1 MTSSICKTRV
11 IFFCLLLL
19 PSFLFSQIYERD
31 YNRPQNDV
39 MPYPANITVYRGF
52 PFVFNQAVTVSVE
65 NGAPEKLI
73 KAVKEFTD
81 RINEKTGL
89 KIIPGFL
96 NSENKDETGIVI
108 KFGKEETVKT
118 INDEAYGIEV
128 SQEKILLRS
137 NTDIGAMRGLETI
150 LQLIKYSNDKFY
162 IPSLKI
168 SDYPRFPWRGLMI
181 DACRHFMPVEAVK
194 RNIDGMAA
202 MKLNVLHWH
211 LSENQ
216 GFRVECKTFPKL
228 HELGSDGDYY
238 THEQIKEIIQYA
250 NERGIRVVP
259 EFDIPGHS
267 TAWFVGYPEF
277 ASAPGPYEIER
288 HYGVFDPCFNPAKEE
303 TYEFFDKFFEEMSL
317 LFNDE
322 YIHIGGDENEGKHW
336 DANTDIQEF
345 KKQNGFATNHEL
357 QAYFNK
363 RIQKILEKHGK
374 KMIGWDEIFS
384 EDLPKDIVIHSWRGK
399 DAMVK
404 AAKLGFASILS
415 NGYYID
421 LCQSVFD
428 HYYNDP
434 LPEGIPLTA
443 SEKKMILGGEA
454 TMWAELVNAETVDS
468 RIWPRSSAISEV
480 LWSGIRSFSE
490 DSLDNRFILFRRLDN
505 VSNFL
510 HETGLRHKSNRRQML
525 ERISDTPD
533 AVEKILSVWEPLKY
547 YNRHKYTK
555 YSQSTP
561 LNRAVD
567 IAVPDAPL
575 SFEFSYLIGRIVTGK
590 AGKEEIESGMKAFK
604 DLEKICGEYL
614 REKQKGRIEETE
626 ILAEKTKGLCSV
638 INGLLY
644 CLQSKTRYGEE
655 SVNFDYYRQPAAELE
670 LTLVNPAEELYKFIE
685 SGRHIK

>member
-1 MTSSICKTRV
+1 MTPSIGKTRF
-11 IFFCLLLL
+11 IFLCLFLL
-19 PSFLFSQIYERD
+19 PSFLLSQIYERD
-31 YNRPQNDV
+31 YNRPQNDI
-39 MPYPANITVYRGF
+39 MPYPVNITVYRGF
-52 PFVFNQAVTVSVE
+52 PFVFNPSVSISVDR
-65 NGAPEKLI
+65 GAPKKLTR
-73 KAVKEFTD
+73 AVKEFTD
-81 RINEKTGL
+81 RINAKTGFN
-89 KIIPGFL
+89 ITTEFL
-96 NSENKDETGIVI
+96 NQESPEEKGIII
-108 KFGKEETVKT
+108 KFGNEETVKT
-118 INDEAYGIEV
+118 VNDETYGIEV
-128 SQEKILLRS
+128 SQDRIILKS

-150 LQLIKYSNDKFY
+150 LQLIKFSNDKYY
-162 IPSLKI
+162 IPALKI

-181 DACRHFMPVEAVK
+181 DACRHFMPVDVVK

-202 MKLNVLHWH
+202 VKLNVLHWH

-216 GFRVECKTFPKL
+216 GFRVECRTFPKL

-238 THEQIKEIIQYA
+238 TQEQIKEIIQYA

-267 TAWFVGYPEF
+267 TAWFVGYPEY

-288 HYGVFDPCFNPAKEE
+288 HYGVFDPCFDPTKES
-303 TYEFFDKFFEEMSL
+303 TYEFFDKFFGEMSQ

-336 DANTDIQEF
+336 DENPQIQEF

-357 QAYFNK
+357 QAYFNS

-374 KMIGWDEIFS
+374 KMIGWDEILS
-384 EDLPKDIVIHSWRGK
+384 ENLPKDIVIHSWRGK

-415 NGYYID
+415 SGYYID

-434 LPEGIPLTA
+434 LPEGLPLTTY
-443 SEKKMILGGEA
+443 EEKMILGGEA
-454 TMWAELVNAETVDS
+454 TMWAELVSAETVDS
-468 RIWPRSSAISEV
+468 RIWPRAAAIAEV
-480 LWSGIRSFSE
+480 LWSGIKSFSN
-490 DSLDNRFILFRRLDN
+490 DSLENKFILIKRLDN
-505 VSNFL
+505 VSNVL
-510 HETGLRHKSNRRQML
+510 SETGLKHKSNRKQML
-525 ERISDTPD
+525 ERISVMPD

-555 YSQSTP
+555 YSQTTP
-561 LNRAVD
+561 LTRAVD

-575 SFEFSYLIGRIVTGK
+575 SFEFSYLVGRIVTGK
-590 AGKEEIESGMKAFK
+590 ASKEEIESGIKTIK
-604 DLEKICGEYL
+604 ELEKICGEYL
-614 REKQKGRIEETE
+614 KEKQTGNIEETE
-626 ILAEKTKGLCSV
+626 ILAEKTKSLCSV

-644 CLQSKTRYGEE
+644 CLQNKTRYGEE
-655 SVNFDYYRQPAAELE
+655 SVKFDYYRQPSAELE

-685 SGRHIK
+685 RRGHIK

>member
-1 MTSSICKTRV
+1 
-11 IFFCLLLL
+11 
-19 PSFLFSQIYERD
+19 
-31 YNRPQNDV
+31 

-52 PFVFNQAVTVSVE
+52 PFVFNPSVSVGFE
-65 NGAPEKLI
+65 RGAPEKLTR
-73 KAVKEFTD
+73 AVKEFTD
-81 RINEKTGL
+81 RINAKTGF
-89 KIIPGFL
+89 KITPEFL
-96 NSENKDETGIVI
+96 NQESPEEKGIII

-118 INDEAYGIEV
+118 VNDETYGIEV
-128 SQEKILLRS
+128 SQDRIILKS

-150 LQLIKYSNDKFY
+150 LQLIKFSNDKYY
-162 IPSLKI
+162 IPALEI

-181 DACRHFMPVEAVK
+181 DACRHFMPVDVVK

-202 MKLNVLHWH
+202 VKLNVLHWH

-216 GFRVECKTFPKL
+216 GFRVECRTFPKL

-238 THEQIKEIIQYA
+238 TQEQIKEIIKYA

-288 HYGVFDPCFNPAKEE
+288 HYGVFDPCFDPTKEE
-303 TYEFFDKFFEEMSL
+303 TYEFFDKFFGEMSQ

-336 DANTDIQEF
+336 DENPQIQEF
-345 KKQNGFATNHEL
+345 KKQKGFTTNHEL
-357 QAYFNK
+357 QAYFNS

-374 KMIGWDEIFS
+374 KMIGWDEILS

-415 NGYYID
+415 SGYYID

-434 LPEGIPLTA
+434 LPKGLPLTTD
-443 SEKKMILGGEA
+443 EEKMILGGEA
-454 TMWAELVNAETVDS
+454 TMWAELVSAETVDS
-468 RIWPRSSAISEV
+468 RIWPRAAAISEV
-480 LWSGIRSFSE
+480 LWSGIKSFSN
-490 DSLDNRFILFRRLDN
+490 DSLENKFILIKRLDN
-505 VSNFL
+505 VSNIL
-510 HETGLRHKSNRRQML
+510 GETGLRHKSNRKQML
-525 ERISDTPD
+525 ERISVMPD

-567 IAVPDAPL
+567 IAVPDAAL
-575 SFEFSYLIGRIVTGK
+575 SFEFSYLVGRIVTGK
-590 AGKEEIESGMKAFK
+590 AGKEEIESGIKTIK
-604 DLEKICGEYL
+604 ELEKTCGEYL
-614 REKQKGRIEETE
+614 KEKQNGKIEETE

-644 CLQSKTRYGEE
+644 CLQNKTIYGEE
-655 SVNFDYYRQPAAELE
+655 SVNFDYYRQPSAELE

-685 SGRHIK
+685 RRGHIK

>member
-1 MTSSICKTRV
+1 
-11 IFFCLLLL
+11 
-19 PSFLFSQIYERD
+19 
-31 YNRPQNDV
+31 
-39 MPYPANITVYRGF
+39 MPYPASITIYRGF
-52 PFVFNQAVTVSVE
+52 PFVFNPSVSVSVDR
-65 NGAPEKLI
+65 GASEKLTR
-73 KAVKEFTD
+73 AVKEFTD
-81 RINEKTGL
+81 RINAKTGF
-89 KIIPGFL
+89 KITPEFL
-96 NSENKDETGIVI
+96 NQERAEEKGIII

-118 INDEAYGIEV
+118 VNDEAYGIEV
-128 SQEKILLRS
+128 SQDRIILKS

-150 LQLIKYSNDKFY
+150 LQLIKFSNDRYY
-162 IPSLKI
+162 IPALKI

-181 DACRHFMPVEAVK
+181 DACRHFMPVDVVK
-194 RNIDGMAA
+194 RNIDGMTAV
-202 MKLNVLHWH
+202 KLNVLHWH

-216 GFRVECKTFPKL
+216 GFRVECRTFPKL

-238 THEQIKEIIQYA
+238 TQEQIKEIIQYA

-288 HYGVFDPCFNPAKEE
+288 HFGVFDPCFDPTKES
-303 TYEFFDKFFEEMSL
+303 TYEFFDKFFEEMSQ

-336 DANTDIQEF
+336 DANPQIQEF
-345 KKQNGFATNHEL
+345 KKQKGFATNHEL
-357 QAYFNK
+357 QAYFNS

-374 KMIGWDEIFS
+374 KMIGWDEILS

-415 NGYYID
+415 SGYYID

-434 LPEGIPLTA
+434 LPKGLPLTTF
-443 SEKKMILGGEA
+443 EEKMILGGEA

-468 RIWPRSSAISEV
+468 RIWPRAAAISEV
-480 LWSGIRSFSE
+480 LWSGIKSFSE
-490 DSLDNRFILFRRLDN
+490 DSLDNRFILFKRLDN
-505 VSNFL
+505 ISNVL
-510 HETGLRHKSNRRQML
+510 GETGLRHKSNRKQML
-525 ERISDTPD
+525 ERISVMPD

-555 YSQSTP
+555 YNRSTP

-575 SFEFSYLIGRIVTGK
+575 SFEFAYLVGRIITGK
-590 AGKEEIESGMKAFK
+590 ADKEEIESGIKTIK
-604 DLEKICGEYL
+604 ELEKTCGGYL
-614 REKQKGRIEETE
+614 GEKQNGNIEETE

-638 INGLLY
+638 ISGLLY
-644 CLQSKTRYGEE
+644 CLQNKTRYGEE
-655 SVNFDYYRQPAAELE
+655 SVKFDYYRQPTAELE

-685 SGRHIK
+685 RRGHIK

>member
-1 MTSSICKTRV
+1 MTSSTGKTRF
-11 IFFCLLLL
+11 IFLFIFLL
-19 PSFLFSQIYERD
+19 PSFIFSQIYERD
-31 YNRPQNDV
+31 YNRPQNDI
-39 MPYPANITVYRGF
+39 MPYPASITIYRGF
-52 PFVFNQAVTVSVE
+52 PFVFNPSVSVSVDR
-65 NGAPEKLI
+65 GASEKLTR
-73 KAVKEFTD
+73 AVKEFTD
-81 RINEKTGL
+81 RINAKTGF
-89 KIIPGFL
+89 KITPEFL
-96 NSENKDETGIVI
+96 NQERAEEKGIII

-118 INDEAYGIEV
+118 VNDEAYGIEV
-128 SQEKILLRS
+128 SQDRIILKS

-150 LQLIKYSNDKFY
+150 LQLIKFSNDRYY
-162 IPSLKI
+162 IPALKI

-181 DACRHFMPVEAVK
+181 DACRHFMPVDVVK
-194 RNIDGMAA
+194 RNIDGMTAV
-202 MKLNVLHWH
+202 KLNVLHWH

-216 GFRVECKTFPKL
+216 GFRVECRTFPKL

-238 THEQIKEIIQYA
+238 TQEQIKEIIQYA

-288 HYGVFDPCFNPAKEE
+288 HFGVFDPCFDPTKES
-303 TYEFFDKFFEEMSL
+303 TYEFFDKFFEEMSQ

-336 DANTDIQEF
+336 DANPQIQEF
-345 KKQNGFATNHEL
+345 KKQKGFATNHEL
-357 QAYFNK
+357 QAYFNS

-374 KMIGWDEIFS
+374 KMIGWDEILS

-415 NGYYID
+415 SGYYID

-434 LPEGIPLTA
+434 LPKGLPLTTF
-443 SEKKMILGGEA
+443 EEKMILGGEA

-468 RIWPRSSAISEV
+468 RIWPRAAAISEV
-480 LWSGIRSFSE
+480 LWSGIKSFSE
-490 DSLDNRFILFRRLDN
+490 DSLDNRFILFKRLDN
-505 VSNFL
+505 ISNVL
-510 HETGLRHKSNRRQML
+510 GETGLRHKSNRKQML
-525 ERISDTPD
+525 ERISVMPD

-555 YSQSTP
+555 YNRSTP

-575 SFEFSYLIGRIVTGK
+575 SFEFAYLVGRIITGK
-590 AGKEEIESGMKAFK
+590 ADKEEIESGIKTIK
-604 DLEKICGEYL
+604 ELEKTCGGYL
-614 REKQKGRIEETE
+614 GEKQNGNIEETE

-638 INGLLY
+638 ISGLLY
-644 CLQSKTRYGEE
+644 CLQNKTRYGEE
-655 SVNFDYYRQPAAELE
+655 SVKFDYYRQPTAELE

-685 SGRHIK
+685 RRGHIK

>member
-1 MTSSICKTRV
+1 MTPSTGKTLF
-11 IFFCLLLL
+11 IFLFIFLL
-19 PSFLFSQIYERD
+19 PSFVFSQIYERD
-31 YNRPQNDV
+31 YNRPQNDI
-39 MPYPANITVYRGF
+39 MPYPANITIYRGF
-52 PFVFNQAVTVSVE
+52 PFVFTTSVTVGVE
-65 NGAPEKLI
+65 SGASEKLTR
-73 KAVKEFTD
+73 AVKEFTD
-81 RINEKTGL
+81 RINAKTGL
-89 KIIPGFL
+89 KITPELL
-96 NSENKDETGIVI
+96 NKENTKETEIII
-108 KFGKEETVKT
+108 KFGREETVKT
-118 INDEAYGIEV
+118 VNDEAYGIEV
-128 SQEKILLRS
+128 SQDRIILKS

-150 LQLIKYSNDKFY
+150 LQLIKFSNDRYY
-162 IPSLKI
+162 IPALKI

-181 DACRHFMPVEAVK
+181 DACRHFMPLDVVK

-216 GFRVECKTFPKL
+216 GFRVECRTFPKL
-228 HELGSDGDYY
+228 HEFGSDGDYY
-238 THEQIKEIIQYA
+238 TQEQVKEIIQYA

-288 HYGVFDPCFNPAKEE
+288 HYGVFDPCFNPAKED
-303 TYEFFDKFFEEMSL
+303 TYEFFDKFFGEMSQ

-336 DANTDIQEF
+336 DANLQIQDF
-345 KKQNGFATNHEL
+345 KKQNGFSTNHEL

-363 RIQKILEKHGK
+363 KIQKILEKYGK

-384 EDLPKDIVIHSWRGK
+384 ESLPKDIVIHSWRGK
-399 DAMVK
+399 ESMVK
-404 AAKLGFASILS
+404 AAQLGYASILS
-415 NGYYID
+415 SGYYID

-434 LPEGIPLTA
+434 LPKGLPLTA
-443 SEKKMILGGEA
+443 SEEKMILGGEA
-454 TMWAELVNAETVDS
+454 TMWAELVNHETVDS
-468 RIWPRSSAISEV
+468 RIWPRASAISEV
-480 LWSGIRSFSE
+480 LWSGIKSFSE
-490 DSLDNRFILFRRLDN
+490 DSLENKFILFRRLDN

-510 HETGLRHKSNRRQML
+510 NETGLKHKSNRMQML
-525 ERISDTPD
+525 ERISVMPD
-533 AVEKILSVWEPLKY
+533 AAEKILSVWEPLKY

-561 LNRAVD
+561 LDRAVD

-575 SFEFSYLIGRIVTGK
+575 SFEFSYLVGRIVSGK
-590 AGKEEIESGMKAFK
+590 AGKEEIESGIKTIK
-604 DLEKICGEYL
+604 ELEKICGEYL
-614 REKQKGRIEETE
+614 REKQNGKIEEAE

-644 CLQSKTRYGEE
+644 CLQNKTIYGKE
-655 SVNFDYYRQPAAELE
+655 SVNFDYYREPSAELE
-670 LTLVNPAEELYKFIE
+670 LTLVNPSEELYKFIE

>member
-1 MTSSICKTRV
+1 MAPSIGKTRF
-11 IFFCLLLL
+11 IFLCLFLL
-19 PSFLFSQIYERD
+19 PAFLFSQIYEHD
-31 YNRPQNDV
+31 YNRPQNDI

-52 PFVFNQAVTVSVE
+52 PFVFNPSVSVSVE
-65 NGAPEKLI
+65 RVAPEKLTR
-73 KAVKEFTD
+73 AVKEFTD
-81 RINEKTGL
+81 RINAKTGF
-89 KIIPGFL
+89 KITPEFL
-96 NSENKDETGIVI
+96 NQESPEEKGIII

-118 INDEAYGIEV
+118 VNDEAYGIEV
-128 SQEKILLRS
+128 SQDRIILKS

-150 LQLIKYSNDKFY
+150 LQLLKFSNDKYY
-162 IPSLKI
+162 IPALKI

-181 DACRHFMPVEAVK
+181 DACRHFMPVDVVK

-202 MKLNVLHWH
+202 VKLNVLHWH

-216 GFRVECKTFPKL
+216 GFRVECRTFPKL
-228 HELGSDGDYY
+228 HGLGSDGDYY
-238 THEQIKEIIQYA
+238 TQEQIKEIIQYA

-288 HYGVFDPCFNPAKEE
+288 HYGVFDPCFDPTKEE
-303 TYEFFDKFFEEMSL
+303 TYEFFDKFFGEMSK

-336 DANTDIQEF
+336 DENPQIQEF
-345 KKQNGFATNHEL
+345 KKQKGFATNHEL
-357 QAYFNK
+357 QAYFNS

-384 EDLPKDIVIHSWRGK
+384 ESLPKDIVIHSWRGK
-399 DAMVK
+399 ESMVK
-404 AAKLGFASILS
+404 AAQLGYASILS
-415 NGYYID
+415 SGYYID

-434 LPEGIPLTA
+434 LPSDIYLTPE
-443 SEKKMILGGEA
+443 EKKFIYGGEA
-454 TMWAELVNAETVDS
+454 TMWAELVSAETVDS
-468 RIWPRSSAISEV
+468 RIWPRAAAIAEV
-480 LWSGIRSFSE
+480 LWSGIKSFSN
-490 DSLDNRFILFRRLDN
+490 DSLENKFTLIKRLDN
-505 VSNFL
+505 VSNVL
-510 HETGLRHKSNRRQML
+510 GETGLKHKSNREQML
-525 ERISDTPD
+525 EKISVMPD

-575 SFEFSYLIGRIVTGK
+575 SFEFSYLVGRIVTGK
-590 AGKEEIESGMKAFK
+590 ADKEEIESGIKTIK
-604 DLEKICGEYL
+604 ELEKTCGEYL
-614 REKQKGRIEETE
+614 REKQNGNIEEAE

-638 INGLLY
+638 ISGLLY
-644 CLQSKTRYGEE
+644 CLQNKTRYGEE
-655 SVNFDYYRQPAAELE
+655 SVNFDYYRQPSAELE

-685 SGRHIK
+685 RRGHIK

>member
-1 MTSSICKTRV
+1 MTSSTGKTRF
-11 IFFCLLLL
+11 IFLFIFLL
-19 PSFLFSQIYERD
+19 PSFIFSQIYERD
-31 YNRPQNDV
+31 YNRPQNDI
-39 MPYPANITVYRGF
+39 MPYPASITIYRGF
-52 PFVFNQAVTVSVE
+52 PFVFNPSVSVSVDR
-65 NGAPEKLI
+65 GASEKLTR
-73 KAVKEFTD
+73 AVKEFTD
-81 RINEKTGL
+81 RINAKTRF
-89 KIIPGFL
+89 KITPEFL
-96 NSENKDETGIVI
+96 NQERAEEKGIII

-118 INDEAYGIEV
+118 VNDEAYGIEV
-128 SQEKILLRS
+128 SQDRIILKS

-150 LQLIKYSNDKFY
+150 LQLIKFSNDRYY
-162 IPSLKI
+162 IPALKI

-181 DACRHFMPVEAVK
+181 DACRHFMPVDVVK
-194 RNIDGMAA
+194 RNIDGMTAV
-202 MKLNVLHWH
+202 KLNVLHWH

-216 GFRVECKTFPKL
+216 GFRVECRTFPKL

-238 THEQIKEIIQYA
+238 TQEQIKEIIQYA

-288 HYGVFDPCFNPAKEE
+288 HFGVFDPCFDPTKES
-303 TYEFFDKFFEEMSL
+303 TYEFFDKFFEEMSQ

-336 DANTDIQEF
+336 DANPQIQEF
-345 KKQNGFATNHEL
+345 KKQKGFATNHEL
-357 QAYFNK
+357 QAYFNS

-374 KMIGWDEIFS
+374 KMIGWDEILS

-415 NGYYID
+415 SGYYID

-434 LPEGIPLTA
+434 LPKGLPLTTF
-443 SEKKMILGGEA
+443 EEKMILGGEA

-468 RIWPRSSAISEV
+468 RIWPRAAAISEV
-480 LWSGIRSFSE
+480 LWSGIKSFSE
-490 DSLDNRFILFRRLDN
+490 DSLDNRFILFKRLDN
-505 VSNFL
+505 ISNVL
-510 HETGLRHKSNRRQML
+510 GETGLRHKSNRKQML
-525 ERISDTPD
+525 ERISVMPD
-533 AVEKILSVWEPLKY
+533 AVERILSVWEPLKY

-555 YSQSTP
+555 YNRSTP

-575 SFEFSYLIGRIVTGK
+575 SFEFAYLVGRIITGK
-590 AGKEEIESGMKAFK
+590 ADKEEIESGIKTIK
-604 DLEKICGEYL
+604 ELEKTCGGYL
-614 REKQKGRIEETE
+614 GEKQNGNIEETE

-638 INGLLY
+638 ISGLLY
-644 CLQSKTRYGEE
+644 CLQNKTRYGEE
-655 SVNFDYYRQPAAELE
+655 SVNFDYYRQPTAELE

-685 SGRHIK
+685 RRGHIK